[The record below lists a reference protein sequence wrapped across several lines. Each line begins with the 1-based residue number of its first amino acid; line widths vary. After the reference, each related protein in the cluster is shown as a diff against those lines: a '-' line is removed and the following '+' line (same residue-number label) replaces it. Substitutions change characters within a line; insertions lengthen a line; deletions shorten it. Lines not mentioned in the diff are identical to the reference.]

1 MISLEKAVIAKL
13 TKNGLK
19 FEILVDP
26 VKAMDV
32 KTGKEIAL
40 EELIASEEIFEDSK
54 KGLRASAVNINKA
67 FGTNDLNKIAFIIVK
82 EGDVQITTEQ
92 RKAMLDEKTKAI
104 ANIISKRGVN
114 PQTNMPH
121 PADRVL
127 RAMEQAKVRI
137 DLEKRVEEQIDGVL
151 EKIQSIIPIR
161 FEKIQIA
168 IKIPPSF
175 AGKACGIIRGF
186 GSLIKEEW
194 AKDGSY
200 ICLIE
205 IPAGMQPDVYNRL
218 NDLTHGQAEVKV
230 FKKKLR

>member
-1 MISLEKAVIAKL
+1 LISLEKAVIAKL
-13 TKNGLK
+13 AKNGLK

-26 VKAMDV
+26 VKAMDLR
-32 KTGKEIAL
+32 TGKEIAL
-40 EELIASEEIFEDSK
+40 EELIASEEIFEDLK
-54 KGLRASAVNINKA
+54 KGLRASDANISKA
-67 FGTNDLNKIAFIIVK
+67 FGTNDLKKIVFTIVK

-114 PQTNMPH
+114 PQTNFPH
-121 PADRVL
+121 PADRIL
-127 RAMEQAKVRI
+127 RAMEQSKVRI
-137 DLEKRVEEQIDGVL
+137 DLEKRVEEQIDEVL
-151 EKIQSIIPIR
+151 TKIQTVIPIK
-161 FEKIQIA
+161 FEKVQLA

-175 AGKACGIIRGF
+175 AGKSGSVVRSLGTIIR
-186 GSLIKEEW
+186 EEW

-218 NDLTHGQAEVKV
+218 NDLTHGQVEVKV
-230 FKKKLR
+230 FKKI

>member
-32 KTGKEIAL
+32 RMGKEIAL

-54 KGLRASAVNINKA
+54 KGLRASTVNINKA
-67 FGTNDLNKIAFIIVK
+67 FGTNDLNKIAFTIVR

-114 PQTNMPH
+114 PQTNLPH
-121 PADRVL
+121 PADRIL

-137 DLEKRVEEQIDGVL
+137 DLEKRVEEQIDEV
-151 EKIQSIIPIR
+151 ST
-161 FEKIQIA
+161 KIQIVIPIKFEKVQLA

-175 AGKACGIIRGF
+175 AGKAGSVVRSFGTLIR
-186 GSLIKEEW
+186 EEW

-200 ICLIE
+200 IGLIE

-218 NDLTHGQAEVKV
+218 NDLTHGQVEVKV
-230 FKKKLR
+230 FKKN